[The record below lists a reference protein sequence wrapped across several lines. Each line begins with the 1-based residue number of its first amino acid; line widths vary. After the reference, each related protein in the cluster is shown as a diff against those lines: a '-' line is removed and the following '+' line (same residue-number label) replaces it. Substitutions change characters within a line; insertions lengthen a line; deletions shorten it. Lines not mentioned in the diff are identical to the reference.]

1 MQLKEF
7 KVLFI
12 TMLYNGR
19 KNESLVVTRIRK
31 YKELKRKPPFNL
43 LPNFYW
49 ASQVVKRMKL
59 QPSTIIN

>member
-19 KNESLVVTRIRK
+19 ENESLVVTGIRK
-31 YKELKRKPPFNL
+31 YKELKRKPPFSL
-43 LPNFYW
+43 LPNFY
-49 ASQVVKRMKL
+49 
-59 QPSTIIN
+59 